1 MTSLN
6 PNSKEKDKL
15 EHPSAKSANERARE
29 KRLEAFFAARKEAAD
44 SAKRNGLNEEILTM
58 LLR

>member
-6 PNSKEKDKL
+6 PNPKEKDKL
-15 EHPSAKSANERARE
+15 EPKSANEKARE

-44 SAKRNGLNEEILTM
+44 SAKRNGLNEEILNM